1 MVRAGVL
8 LLMILAVLLAGG
20 PGSPAAERTL
30 AQDQAFSG
38 SAPGQAVPA
47 VHQPTVQDLWQVQA
61 VLRALGMYDGSLT
74 GAFDAATS
82 AALER
87 LQRRYGLRP
96 TGVLDQDTL
105 AFLGGPADLLDRQAR
120 FLYTVQPGDTL
131 SELAVRFGVSVPRI
145 LRYNPN
151 VSSANRIYV
160 GHQLVIPVEFP
171 MPAQYEVL
179 RVQVL
184 PERFLGSYLVNV
196 AFADADRLADDLAT
210 LLRQKGF
217 EVQYEHRAL
226 DGITVRN
233 QSIGLGR
240 ITFSPY
246 RSESLTRVDVGL
258 LVASGDAANL

>member
-1 MVRAGVL
+1 
-8 LLMILAVLLAGG
+8 
-20 PGSPAAERTL
+20 
-30 AQDQAFSG
+30 
-38 SAPGQAVPA
+38 
-47 VHQPTVQDLWQVQA
+47 
-61 VLRALGMYDGSLT
+61 
-74 GAFDAATS
+74 
-82 AALER
+82 
-87 LQRRYGLRP
+87 
-96 TGVLDQDTL
+96 
-105 AFLGGPADLLDRQAR
+105 
-120 FLYTVQPGDTL
+120 
-131 SELAVRFGVSVPRI
+131 
-145 LRYNPN
+145 
-151 VSSANRIYV
+151 
-160 GHQLVIPVEFP
+160 